1 MKVLKGS
8 LDLVREAAE
17 AAAEAG
23 QSWAAEVALRLL
35 GAVPCAHGL
44 GWRLARLLRCCAPA
58 RTDMIALEH
67 VRTDE
72 QRCPLVRIAAGE
84 LISELRC
91 AEQLEEIERVLEQR
105 PIDFDTL
112 TSLLQALTSLLGA
125 ARGDHD
131 CVPGEQESL
140 CQPSPS
146 PSP

>member
-44 GWRLARLLRCCAPA
+44 GERLARLLRCCAPA

-72 QRCPLVRIAAGE
+72 QRCPLVRNAAGE

-105 PIDFDTL
+105 PIDFT
-112 TSLLQALTSLLGA
+112 ALKPQLLGA